1 MENNHK
7 KLSLSIK
14 LCWLLLII
22 FWLICFISGEKLN
35 VIIHSEKLIAFG
47 EFIDKYDV
55 LRYSVA
61 FILYYFNMIIII
73 YTILKKK
80 IFSSNAL
87 PISLFIVLIWVLKF
101 IFIEY
106 DFSSY
111 FDFSYIIFAII
122 LDRRKWL
129 RSIYMMILVFIF
141 SLLTMGI
148 KQYNNILVENLPT
161 IVVSVMMID
170 YYIIF
175 VVYYLYSRKEENQDE
190 NMGCILQFTKKVE
203 DYKRCIGN
211 FISGCR
217 SNYRSFIS
225 YLKTNKWQIY
235 CSIIFCII
243 TFGSILIIGYFLNRM
258 IEAAISIICFHLF
271 RHYDSKTY
279 HASTS
284 IKCFIVST
292 ISFSIISKT
301 SLPIHQSL
309 FCAIFLA
316 YILTKIMYYTKDYID
331 YKYQEKLDVKI
342 KPIEK
347 LTETEFYELFDV
359 KFHHQDLKVVYLYI
373 HKKRDTSVD
382 KLALSHNLSR
392 STLYRL
398 VNRVY
403 KYYNELLN
411 TNNK

>member
-35 VIIHSEKLIAFG
+35 VFIHSEKLIAFG
-47 EFIDKYDV
+47 EFIDKYEI
-55 LRYSVA
+55 LRNGTA
-61 FILYYFNMIIII
+61 LILYYFNMLLIV

-80 IFSSNAL
+80 LFSSNAL
-87 PISLFIVLIWVLKF
+87 TISLFIVLVWVIKINF
-101 IFIEY
+101 RDYE
-106 DFSSY
+106 FSSY
-111 FDFSYIIFAII
+111 LDFSYIILAII
-122 LDRRKWL
+122 LDRRKLL
-129 RSIYMMILVFIF
+129 RSISILILCFIF
-141 SLLTMGI
+141 SLLTMGV
-148 KQYNNILVENLPT
+148 KQYNNILVEDLPT
-161 IVVSVMMID
+161 IISSTMMID
-170 YYIIF
+170 YYFI
-175 VVYYLYSRKEENQDE
+175 VVAYYLRSRKEENQDE
-190 NMGCILQFTKKVE
+190 TMGNVFQFTKKVE

-243 TFGSILIIGYFLNRM
+243 TSGSILIIGYFLNRM

-292 ISFSIISKT
+292 IDFSIISRT

-331 YKYQEKLDVKI
+331 YKYQEKLDVEI

-398 VNRVY
+398 VKRVY

-411 TNNK
+411 K